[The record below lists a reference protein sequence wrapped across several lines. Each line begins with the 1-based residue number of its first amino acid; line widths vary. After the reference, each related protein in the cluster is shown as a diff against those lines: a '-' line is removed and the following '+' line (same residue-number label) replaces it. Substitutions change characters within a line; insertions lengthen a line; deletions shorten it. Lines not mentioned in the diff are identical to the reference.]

1 MMFSSPEELSDKL
14 LASQYVIDETIL
26 PVIYLAAKM
35 RRPLLI
41 EGPPGSGKTELAYA
55 VARSAETGIE
65 RLQCYVG
72 VDEEKAIG
80 KFDEALQQL
89 FLEAGTAPFSG
100 DWEAIRQRLHQLE
113 FFTKGPLLR
122 ALLYEAKPC
131 VLLVDEIDKVDYE
144 FEALFLELLSDWQLT
159 IPKLGT
165 IKAKTVPFVVLTSN
179 EERRIGDPLRRRSFY
194 VRFDH
199 PSIDRERQILALQKE
214 GGSPANIH
222 RQIAGLARALR
233 GWSLEKPLQGLFPD
247 IRVARLNVPPG
258 VLDDAQRALVEQTM
272 KRVDVDGV
280 QFKLVGAS
288 GSAKDGK
295 FYAVEA
301 KYERAIAERFLNWP
315 QAAITY
321 FGVLVSPC
329 KVRIEARD
337 VRVIVVQDH
346 EFGTNDC
353 RGWISRSLF
362 RALQE
367 RSRAGGRDL
376 PGDRMYQ
383 FRLAFDST
391 QAKGSCKVME
401 DDVAEFLGADIILP
415 ESSVKPEYKGP
426 SRFLDL
432 FRSQTRQLEVRT
444 YRGPIVFGIRE
455 VSELREFESS
465 YTLLEHASWE
475 TLKSEILPDA
485 LSQVQKLR
493 SAVEQGNYEGL
504 LELLGTSQTQQRLS
518 AEDITESG
526 YTSREAT
533 IVEAVLKVDPTGY
546 LVKHPY
552 INQQLNKLLARWTF
566 KLSTGG
572 GFRMPAFALADD
584 GILALHDSQI
594 VAASDWLPLDSAVTS
609 LPAERGLVVRYPIR
623 MFEDLL
629 PYRRIPIGEMVGAI
643 ARTVRE
649 QTGIRLHPC
658 RIIELFEGQI
668 SLKGTLTL
676 HSKTAAR
683 NGGDFDFDM
692 VCVIEGDKLPR
703 FVEDRFSL
711 EEQSPIQKEKL
722 KKEKSPWWNLAQV
735 ASKAKGN
742 EIGSI
747 TDLQTSCIAAGHPEL
762 AYELVRELQNALD
775 SLKHGTEVDH
785 QRIAEIRKQIKTA
798 PWLKFK
804 REEQVSKMPASVEV
818 EPTDKVGYLYNA
830 VRKQVDDFFRT
841 TLPIGDFHGV
851 ISRAAFTQEMFEECR
866 EINRLYAA
874 EVSRIMKRK
883 SDVEQQVQEAE
894 EAYQVERN
902 NADRKVRDRA
912 RRQRHA
918 AQLALQSEK
927 DRTSEEL
934 KALMMLVR
942 KWADDKKENRRGWCQ
957 AVHTVV
963 CNGRSKGSLLWN
975 TFPQEAIDM
984 IAEET
989 GSQPVQVA
997 VPDLVDGEI
1006 EFDGEGRVFLV
1017 EPIAGEN
1024 GPSQTRR
1031 TLLVQIRENGDVWR
1045 DGRHV
1050 SRVHP
1055 FPLRNGRGEVR
1066 NGHVVFDGIPQ
1077 RPTLTFHRPT

>member
-1 MMFSSPEELSDKL
+1 MLTPNATDNPMF
-14 LASQYVIDETIL
+14 VISLD
-26 PVIYLAAKM
+26 
-35 RRPLLI
+35 
-41 EGPPGSGKTELAYA
+41 
-55 VARSAETGIE
+55 
-65 RLQCYVG
+65 
-72 VDEEKAIG
+72 
-80 KFDEALQQL
+80 
-89 FLEAGTAPFSG
+89 
-100 DWEAIRQRLHQLE
+100 
-113 FFTKGPLLR
+113 
-122 ALLYEAKPC
+122 
-131 VLLVDEIDKVDYE
+131 ID
-144 FEALFLELLSDWQLT
+144 SNGQ
-159 IPKLGT
+159 
-165 IKAKTVPFVVLTSN
+165 AKT
-179 EERRIGDPLRRRSFY
+179 RIPD
-194 VRFDH
+194 
-199 PSIDRERQILALQKE
+199 
-214 GGSPANIH
+214 
-222 RQIAGLARALR
+222 
-233 GWSLEKPLQGLFPD
+233 LEKTAQLQNTLLQGLFPD
-247 IRVARLNVPPG
+247 IRVARLNVPAD
-258 VLDDAQRALVEQTM
+258 VLDESQKARVEQTM
-272 KRVDVDGV
+272 KIVNVDGV

-329 KVRIEARD
+329 KVRIEAAD
-337 VRVIVVQDH
+337 VRVIVVKDH

-362 RALQE
+362 HALQD
-367 RSRAGGRDL
+367 RSRLGGRDL

-391 QAKGSCKVME
+391 QAKGACKVME

-426 SRFLDL
+426 SRLMDL
-432 FRSQTRQLEVRT
+432 FRSKTRQLEVRT

-455 VSELREFESS
+455 VSEPREFESS
-465 YTLLEHASWE
+465 YTLLEHVSWE
-475 TLKSEILPDA
+475 TLKSEILPHA
-485 LSQVQKLR
+485 LSQVQKLKA
-493 SAVEQGNYEGL
+493 AVEQGNYEGL
-504 LELLGTSQTQQRLS
+504 LELLGTSTAQQRLD
-518 AEDITESG
+518 AEELAESG

-584 GILALHDSQI
+584 GILALHDGEV
-594 VAASDWLPLDSAVTS
+594 VAASDWLPLDAAVTS
-609 LPAERGLVVRYPIR
+609 LQSERGLVVRYPIR

-629 PYRRIPIGEMVGAI
+629 PYRRIQIGEMVGAI
-643 ARTVRE
+643 ASTIQQ
-649 QTGIRLHPC
+649 QTGIHLHPC
-658 RIIELFEGQI
+658 QIVELFEGQI

-692 VCVIEGDKLPR
+692 VCVVEGDKLPG
-703 FVEDRFSL
+703 FVEDRFRL
-711 EEQSPIQKEKL
+711 EEQSPVQKEKL

-775 SLKHGTEVDH
+775 SLKHGTEVDREH
-785 QRIAEIRKQIKTA
+785 IAQIRKQVKTA
-798 PWLKFK
+798 PWLKYK
-804 REEQVSKMPASVEV
+804 REEQVSKMPASIEV
-818 EPTDKVGYLYNA
+818 DSNDKVGYLYNV
-830 VRKQVDDFFRT
+830 VRKQVDDCFRT
-841 TLPIGDFHGV
+841 TLPISDFHGA
-851 ISRAAFTQEMFEECR
+851 ISGATFTQEMFDECR
-866 EINRLYAA
+866 EINRLYAG

-883 SDVEQQVQEAE
+883 ADVEQQFAEAGAEYEAE
-894 EAYQVERN
+894 RH
-902 NADRKVRDRA
+902 NADRTVRDRA
-912 RRQRHA
+912 RRRRNSS
-918 AQLALQSEK
+918 QLALQSEK
-927 DRTSEEL
+927 DRTNEEL

-942 KWADDKKENRRGWCQ
+942 KWADEKKENRRGWCQ

-984 IAEET
+984 VAEET
-989 GSQPVQVA
+989 GSQPVRVA
-997 VPDLVDGEI
+997 APDLVDGEI
-1006 EFDGEGRVFLV
+1006 EFDDQGRVFLL
-1017 EPIAGEN
+1017 EQKAGEN
-1024 GPSQTRR
+1024 GLTETRR
-1031 TLLVQIRENGDVWR
+1031 TFLLQITNEGDVLR
-1045 DGRHV
+1045 EGRHV

-1055 FPLRNGRGEVR
+1055 FPLRNGRGEIR
-1066 NGHVVFDGIPQ
+1066 DGRVVFEGIPQ
-1077 RPTLTFHRPT
+1077 RPTLRFHRPT